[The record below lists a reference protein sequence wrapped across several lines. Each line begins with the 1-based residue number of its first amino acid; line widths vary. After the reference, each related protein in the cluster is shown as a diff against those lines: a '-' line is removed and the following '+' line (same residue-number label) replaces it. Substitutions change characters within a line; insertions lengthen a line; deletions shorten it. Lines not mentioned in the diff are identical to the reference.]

1 MKKIYMG
8 IDIGSDTIKFVVSEY
23 FNNKFNILATNTIK
37 SKGVRKG
44 LIVDAPLAINAVK
57 DGLKELEERLGVHIG
72 KTVVN
77 VPSYNAKFLF
87 VDASIPINNEDG
99 IIDSDDVG
107 NLFRESVRG
116 KLEEDHELVTVIP
129 LTFSIDD
136 KKGIKKPIGKKGKKL
151 ELRGVMISVPKKN
164 IYSVLSVIDGAGL
177 EVVDITFSGIADY
190 YETKN
195 ELLDKKVG
203 AVINIG
209 HDTTT
214 VSIINKGKF
223 MCSET
228 LQIGGR
234 NIERDLACVFDI
246 SILDARTLKEK
257 FASSHKRFSNLN
269 EKFEIKN
276 NHNEL
281 LNLNQYEVSEVVME
295 RLYQILEFAKKQ
307 ILLLT
312 NQNINYIIITGGVTE
327 LKNFKYL
334 AFDVLGKDVI
344 IYEETLLGIRHNKY
358 TTVMGMIKYLYD
370 KMELRGKEFS
380 MLSIEEENE
389 LITPKSKYKKTDIK
403 NIKKMFG
410 NFLSNKEEN
419 E

>member
-44 LIVDAPLAINAVK
+44 LIVDAPLAIQTVK
-57 DGLKELEERLGVHIG
+57 EGLEELQERLGTNIE
-72 KTVVN
+72 KTIVN

-87 VDASIPINNEDG
+87 VDASIPINNEDF

-116 KLEEDHELVTVIP
+116 KLDADYELMTVVP
-129 LTFSIDD
+129 LSFSIDD
-136 KKGIKKPIGKKGKKL
+136 KKGIKRPIGKKGKKL
-151 ELRGVMISVPKKN
+151 ELRGIMISVPKKN

-190 YETKN
+190 YEARN

-203 AVINIG
+203 AIINIG

-223 MCSET
+223 MSTEM
-228 LQIGGR
+228 LQIGGS

-246 SILDARTLKEK
+246 NVSDARTIKEK

-276 NHNEL
+276 KHNEL
-281 LNLNQYEVSEVVME
+281 LNLNQYEVSEVIME
-295 RLYQILEFAKKQ
+295 RVQQILEFAKKQ

-380 MLSIEEENE
+380 MLSEEEENT
-389 LITPKSKYKKTDIK
+389 LITPKNKYKKTDIK

-410 NFLSNKEEN
+410 SFLSNKEEN